1 MNCHVP
7 VRRQCR
13 RHCAP
18 DVCSLNLHFLTH
30 RDALDLRISRGI
42 RKPCYSTSL
51 PFLSLSTP
59 SLSAQGGNNGGA
71 GGGLD
76 GEGEEPSHSA
86 PIVAVESLNPFP
98 QHPFTAGMEDG
109 VSGRWI
115 TAVVLGVLDVVGTAE
130 YPTSLVGLRCVLMLF
145 ALTVVC
151 PLKQAPAGVTP
162 SSPWCRS
169 SSQWT
174 RRVW

>member
-1 MNCHVP
+1 MFSALRNVMCYCGWLQFCSNPQQTWHCTPRCRLVLRVLCAAHV
-7 VRRQCR
+7 CN
-13 RHCAP
+13 H
-18 DVCSLNLHFLTH
+18 LTH

-59 SLSAQGGNNGGA
+59 SLSAQGGNNGV

-98 QHPFTAGMEDG
+98 QHPFTAGTVCLVDG
-109 VSGRWI
+109 
-115 TAVVLGVLDVVGTAE
+115 
-130 YPTSLVGLRCVLMLF
+130 
-145 ALTVVC
+145 
-151 PLKQAPAGVTP
+151 
-162 SSPWCRS
+162 
-169 SSQWT
+169 
-174 RRVW
+174 